1 MWIIE
6 GPGRCVMELE
16 KKYEEAELDS
26 INGGETDPQ
35 LVGLP
40 MHDLIGAP
48 LKAIGDIHKDL
59 LKSTNDFIT
68 NVGYDKDGNPYKQ

>member
-40 MHDLIGAP
+40 MRDMIGAP
-48 LKAIGDIHKDL
+48 LNLIGRMSVEQSKTA
-59 LKSTNDFIT
+59 SDFIS